1 MDAYFDAKMR
11 LFAEVVEEGGTAV
24 IWADDARSDEVAAV
38 ARGRG
43 LRVMTVGTRGED
55 IRLVEHG
62 HTPLGQTLK
71 VQIRSGTE
79 HIVNLPMIGAYQ
91 AANALVAAGL
101 VIATGGD
108 AAETLREAT
117 VTMIES
123 GQTDRLAGA
132 MPYLNA
138 FARVLGAHY
147 HLIAARKGDEARK
160 RLASIF
166 VTRVLPRNAGDLAE
180 ARAGWADLDALP
192 DAAFAGAA

>member
-1 MDAYFDAKMR
+1 MPYGTLLCVSDKPLHGEIKLPGQANRFYEGSISEHLQIGIQAIDLVLRKMSDGGEMAFRLLDEIMDGAKAAQGEMPDLAR
-11 LFAEVVEEGGTAV
+11 AV
-24 IWADDARSDEVAAV
+24 W
-38 ARGRG
+38 
-43 LRVMTVGTRGED
+43 
-55 IRLVEHG
+55 
-62 HTPLGQTLK
+62 
-71 VQIRSGTE
+71 
-79 HIVNLPMIGAYQ
+79 
-91 AANALVAAGL
+91 
-101 VIATGGD
+101 D